1 MSRSKRWCL
10 AGELRWLGMIYRD
23 NTELLLKFGQIR
35 RRNTVGNDKDRIVHP
50 FNVERRVNSS
60 GWAYGR

>member
-1 MSRSKRWCL
+1 MSRIKRWCL
-10 AGELRWLGMIYRD
+10 AGEFRWLGMIYRD
-23 NTELLLKFGQIR
+23 STELLLKFGQIR
-35 RRNTVGNDKDRIVHP
+35 RRNTIGNDKDRIVHP

>member
-1 MSRSKRWCL
+1 
-10 AGELRWLGMIYRD
+10 MIYRD

-35 RRNTVGNDKDRIVHP
+35 RRNTIGNDKDRIVHP